1 MIPQQII
8 DALKKVFAFVD
19 DKLKVSDS
27 QLDVPL
33 STRASENTLSAVKTQ
48 TDKLQFDA
56 NNFLRGAIAS
66 DEVGLAKEATV
77 SDIKSQL
84 DVALSTRAPKDEG
97 ETITIASAEDISAG
111 KTATL
116 KNFKRWTL
124 FLKTADAIDI
134 TVELSPDGSTYFT
147 IPESPIKFAS
157 ADDDVIE
164 MGYNAK
170 TIKLTGSNTS
180 AVTAIIRGIY

>member
-1 MIPQQII
+1 MALGSRMLPLQQII
-8 DALKKVFAFVD
+8 EALKKVFSFVD
-19 DKLKVSDS
+19 DKLKVSD
-27 QLDVPL
+27 
-33 STRASENTLSAVKTQ
+33 A
-48 TDKLQFDA
+48 
-56 NNFLRGAIAS
+56 
-66 DEVGLAKEATV
+66 
-77 SDIKSQL
+77 QL

-111 KTATL
+111 KTAAL